1 MDLTTLAMVN
11 ANDEG
16 DISPLECMVKAVD
29 TLRNELHVH
38 SADDN
43 YLPGMVR
50 EVVLPDA
57 RAGQRDKD
65 WQICTF
71 DHEGIPRGGTIVK
84 VKFRPLGDLKF
95 AMQWKRID

>member
-1 MDLTTLAMVN
+1 MR
-11 ANDEG
+11 EQG
-16 DISPLECMVKAVD
+16 
-29 TLRNELHVH
+29 NE
-38 SADDN
+38 N
-43 YLPGMVR
+43 
-50 EVVLPDA
+50 
-57 RAGQRDKD
+57 KD